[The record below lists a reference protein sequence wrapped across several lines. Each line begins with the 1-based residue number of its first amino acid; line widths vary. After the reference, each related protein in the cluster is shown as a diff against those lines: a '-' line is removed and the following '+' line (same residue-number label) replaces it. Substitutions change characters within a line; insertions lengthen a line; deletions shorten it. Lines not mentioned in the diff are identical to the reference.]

1 MENRT
6 PDLLQKAYFFTLP
19 LMIMD
24 ATHVKMTN
32 TVKATDLQA
41 PKNQFIHA
49 LTLADATST
58 DVVTNVWKAPVILPV

>member
-41 PKNQFIHA
+41 PEI
-49 LTLADATST
+49 SSSM
-58 DVVTNVWKAPVILPV
+58 P